1 MAFVPEWRHEADAK
15 SSTPAERKAVPN
27 WLYNWLADKTYSFPP
42 QLRLRKPSEY
52 KEVFTRPVKSS
63 DAYFTLLA
71 VRNDLNHPRLGLAIA
86 KKVIKKAVDRNMLK
100 RTARE
105 SFRLQQHKLINIDV
119 VVMARKDALE
129 ASPEKLQKSLERHW
143 LRLVNRCESYS

>member
-1 MAFVPEWRHEADAK
+1 MTNKVF
-15 SSTPAERKAVPN
+15 
-27 WLYNWLADKTYSFPP
+27 SFPP

-52 KEVFTRPVKSS
+52 KKVFTRPVKSS

-71 VRNDLNHPRLGLAIA
+71 VRNEFNHPRLGLAIA
-86 KKVIKKAVDRNMLK
+86 KKIIKKAVDRNMLK

-105 SFRLQQHKLINIDV
+105 SFRLQQHELINIDV
-119 VVMARKDALE
+119 VVMARKDALN
-129 ASPEKLQKSLERHW
+129 ASPEQLQKSLARHW

>member
-1 MAFVPEWRHEADAK
+1 MTNKVF
-15 SSTPAERKAVPN
+15 
-27 WLYNWLADKTYSFPP
+27 SFPP

-52 KEVFTRPVKSS
+52 KKVFTGPVKSS

-71 VRNDLNHPRLGLAIA
+71 VRNELDHPRLGLAIA
-86 KKVIKKAVDRNMLK
+86 KKIIKKAVDRNMLK

-105 SFRLQQHKLINIDV
+105 SFRLQQHELINIDV
-119 VVMARKDALE
+119 VVMARKDALN
-129 ASPEKLQKSLERHW
+129 ASPEQLQKSLARHW